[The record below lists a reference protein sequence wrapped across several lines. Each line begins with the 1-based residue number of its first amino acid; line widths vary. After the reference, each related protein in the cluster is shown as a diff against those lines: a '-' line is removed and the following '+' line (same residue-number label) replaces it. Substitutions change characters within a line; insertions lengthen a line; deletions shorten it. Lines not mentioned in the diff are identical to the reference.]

1 MKISEVLSAIIIRL
15 VIIMPIISSC
25 SSSKDIYKNP
35 YQSET
40 NPSAISGS
48 VYDNQP
54 GLNQQPEWI
63 YAVSKDFIVGYGSG
77 KDIPEA
83 KNAALN
89 DIKSFIIKS
98 LGETGNV
105 VEINFVSNT
114 ATGRN
119 NAESQETYLMKNQ
132 FETKYKPVINISTDR
147 FEDYYYE
154 KNAYSSKYFIKYRL
168 DASELERIRNEYNA
182 SVHRS
187 NLAAQKIHR
196 TIDSLI
202 TFTNDLQLE
211 SILERY
217 NAISD
222 YYYGNKLDQ
231 RDSLKLL
238 RGLQNIQAFFN
249 TVQIRILEHD
259 QGNFIR
265 FGLFNGQILV
275 STRTKPSIVS
285 TVIIEESLTKQDE
298 IWELRYKTIDGLQS
312 DGNIEISYSLP
323 IGALTSK
330 VTIPK
335 GVLNPA
341 FEIIDKIQLYDI
353 QKNSWNG
360 TVSSLTMRM
369 NINYHNNYPSTINS
383 FELILHN
390 SNSSPTTIHADNL
403 KFNLAPGLNPFAKTI
418 YVDLPMR
425 LFLTRELFCDLIF
438 YYTSDNKLE
447 KFQINDIPLTINN

>member
-1 MKISEVLSAIIIRL
+1 MNISEVLPAIIIRL

-54 GLNQQPEWI
+54 GLNQQPDWI

-77 KDIPEA
+77 KDIAEA

-89 DIKSFIIKS
+89 DIKSFIVKS
-98 LGETGNV
+98 LGETGKV
-105 VEINFVSNT
+105 VEINFASNT

-119 NAESQETYLMKNQ
+119 NAESQETYMMKNQ
-132 FETKYKPVINISTDR
+132 FESKYKPVINIATDR

-168 DASELERIRNEYNA
+168 DARELERIRNEYNA

-187 NLAAQKIHR
+187 NLAAQKIHH
-196 TIDSLI
+196 TVDSLI

-231 RDSLKLL
+231 RDSLRLV
-238 RGLQNIQAFFN
+238 RGLQNIQAFLN

-265 FGLFNGQILV
+265 FGLFNGQIQV
-275 STRTKPSIVS
+275 RTRIKPSIIS
-285 TVIIEESLTKQDE
+285 TGIIEKSLTKQDE
-298 IWELRYKTIDGLQS
+298 IWELKYKTIEDLQS
-312 DGNIEISYSLP
+312 DGNVEITYSLP

-335 GVLNPA
+335 AVLNPA
-341 FEIIDKIQLYDI
+341 FEIIDKIQLYDF
-353 QKNSWNG
+353 QKDSWNG
-360 TVSSLTMRM
+360 MVRSLTMRM
-369 NINYHNNYPSTINS
+369 NINYHNNYPNTINS
-383 FELILHN
+383 LELILHN
-390 SNSSPTTIHADNL
+390 NNSSQPTIHADNL
-403 KFNLAPGLNPFAKTI
+403 KFILAPGLNPFAKTVK
-418 YVDLPMR
+418 VDLPMR
-425 LFLTRELFCDLIF
+425 LFLTRELFCNLIL
-438 YYTSDNKLE
+438 YYSSDNKLE
-447 KFQINDIPLTINN
+447 KFQINNIPVTINK

>member
-1 MKISEVLSAIIIRL
+1 MKICEVLSVIIIRL

-25 SSSKDIYKNP
+25 SSSKDIYRNP
-35 YQSET
+35 YQTEI

-48 VYDNQP
+48 VYNNQP
-54 GLNQQPEWI
+54 CLNQQPEWI

-77 KDIPEA
+77 KDIAEA

-89 DIKSFIIKS
+89 DIKSFIVKS

-105 VEINFVSNT
+105 IEINFVSNT
-114 ATGRN
+114 VTGRN

-132 FETKYKPVINISTDR
+132 FESKYKPVINISTDR

-168 DASELERIRNEYNA
+168 DARELERIKNEYNA

-196 TIDSLI
+196 TVDSLV

-211 SILERY
+211 SIIKRY
-217 NAISD
+217 NTISD

-231 RDSLKLL
+231 IDSLKLL
-238 RGLQNIQAFFN
+238 RGLRNIQAFLN

-259 QGNFIR
+259 QGHFIR

-275 STRTKPSIVS
+275 STQTKPSIVS
-285 TVIIEESLTKQDE
+285 TGIIEESLTKHDD
-298 IWELRYKTIDGLQS
+298 IWELRYNTIENLQLE
-312 DGNIEISYSLP
+312 GNIEISYSLP
-323 IGALTSK
+323 IGSLTSK

-335 GVLNPA
+335 AVHNPT
-341 FEIIDKIQLYDI
+341 FEIIGKIQLYDI
-353 QKNSWNG
+353 QKNLWNG
-360 TVSSLTMRM
+360 TVSSLTIRID
-369 NINYHNNYPSTINS
+369 INYDNNYPITINS

-390 SNSSPTTIHADNL
+390 NNSSQPTIHANNL
-403 KFNLAPGLNPFAKTI
+403 RFILAPGLNPFAKTI
-418 YVDLPMR
+418 NVDLPMR

-438 YYTSDNKLE
+438 YYSTENKLE
-447 KFQINDIPLTINN
+447 KFQINNIPLTINK

>member
-1 MKISEVLSAIIIRL
+1 MKISEVLSAIILRL
-15 VIIMPIISSC
+15 LIIMPIISSC

-40 NPSAISGS
+40 NPSAISGF
-48 VYDNQP
+48 VYENQP
-54 GLNQQPEWI
+54 GLTEQPDWI

-77 KDIPEA
+77 KDIAEA

-89 DIKSFIIKS
+89 DIKSFIVKS

-132 FETKYKPVINISTDR
+132 FESKFKPVINISTDR

-168 DASELERIRNEYNA
+168 DERELERIRNEFNA
-182 SVHRS
+182 SVHRG

-196 TIDSLI
+196 TVDSLI
-202 TFTNDLQLE
+202 TFTNDLQVE
-211 SILERY
+211 SIIERY
-217 NAISD
+217 NAITD

-231 RDSLKLL
+231 RDSLKLI
-238 RGLQNIQAFFN
+238 RGLQNIQVFLN

-265 FGLFNGQILV
+265 FGLFNGQIQV
-275 STRTKPSIVS
+275 RTRIKPSIVS
-285 TVIIEESLTKQDE
+285 TVIIEESLSKQDD
-298 IWELRYKTIDGLQS
+298 IWELRYETIDDLQS
-312 DGNIEISYSLP
+312 EGNIEISYSLP
-323 IGALTSK
+323 NGELTTK
-330 VTIPK
+330 VSIPK
-335 GVLNPA
+335 EVLTPA
-341 FEIIDKIQLYDI
+341 FEIIDKIQLYDF
-353 QKNSWNG
+353 QKDSWNG
-360 TVSSLTMRM
+360 MVKNLTMRM
-369 NINYHNNYPSTINS
+369 NINYHNNYPSTINA
-383 FELILHN
+383 FELILHD
-390 SNSSPTTIHADNL
+390 SNSSQPKIYSDNL
-403 KFNLAPGLNPFAKTI
+403 RFILAPGLNPFAKTI
-418 YVDLPMR
+418 KVDLPSR
-425 LFLTRELFCDLIF
+425 LFFTRESLCDLIL

-447 KFQINDIPLTINN
+447 KFQINDIPLTINK

>member
-40 NPSAISGS
+40 NTSAISGS
-48 VYDNQP
+48 VYNNQP
-54 GLNQQPEWI
+54 GLNQQPDWI

-77 KDIPEA
+77 KDIAEA
-83 KNAALN
+83 KNAALS
-89 DIKSFIIKS
+89 DIKSFIVKS

-132 FETKYKPVINISTDR
+132 FESKYKPVINISTDR

-168 DASELERIRNEYNA
+168 DGIELERIRNEYNA

-196 TIDSLI
+196 TVDSLI
-202 TFTNDLQLE
+202 TFTNDLKLE

-222 YYYGNKLDQ
+222 YYYGNKVDQ
-231 RDSLKLL
+231 RDSLRLV
-238 RGLQNIQAFFN
+238 RGLQNIQVFLN

-265 FGLFNGQILV
+265 FGLFNGQIQV
-275 STRTKPSIVS
+275 RTRTKPSIVS
-285 TVIIEESLTKQDE
+285 TGIIEESLTKQDE
-298 IWELRYKTIDGLQS
+298 IWELRYNTLEDLQS
-312 DGNIEISYSLP
+312 DGYVEISYSLP
-323 IGALTSK
+323 NGVLTSK

-335 GVLNPA
+335 AVLNPA
-341 FEIIDKIQLYDI
+341 FEIIDKIQLYDF
-353 QKNSWNG
+353 QKDSWNG
-360 TVSSLTMRM
+360 MVRSLTMRM

-383 FELILHN
+383 FELIIHN
-390 SNSSPTTIHADNL
+390 SNSSQPIIYADNL
-403 KFNLAPGLNPFAKTI
+403 KFILAPGLNPFAKTI
-418 YVDLPMR
+418 KVDLPMR
-425 LFLTRELFCDLIF
+425 LFFTRESLCDLIL

-447 KFQINDIPLTINN
+447 KFQINDIPLTINK

>member
-35 YQSET
+35 YRSET

-48 VYDNQP
+48 VYANQP
-54 GLNQQPEWI
+54 GLTEQPDWI

-77 KDIPEA
+77 KDIAEA

-89 DIKSFIIKS
+89 DIKSFIVKS

-114 ATGRN
+114 STGRN

-132 FETKYKPVINISTDR
+132 FESKYKPIINISTDR

-168 DASELERIRNEYNA
+168 DARELERIRNEYNA

-196 TIDSLI
+196 TVDSLI

-231 RDSLKLL
+231 RDSLKLI

-249 TVQIRILEHD
+249 AVQIRILEHD

-265 FGLFNGQILV
+265 FGLFNGQIQV
-275 STRTKPSIVS
+275 RTRIKPSIVS
-285 TVIIEESLTKQDE
+285 TGIIEKSLTKQDE
-298 IWELRYKTIDGLQS
+298 IWELRYKTIEDLQS
-312 DGNIEISYSLP
+312 DGNVEITYSLP
-323 IGALTSK
+323 TGALTYK
-330 VTIPK
+330 ITIPK
-335 GVLNPA
+335 AVHNPA
-341 FEIIDKIQLYDI
+341 FEIIDKIQLYDF
-353 QKNSWNG
+353 QKDSWNG
-360 TVSSLTMRM
+360 IVRSLTMRM

-390 SNSSPTTIHADNL
+390 NNSSQPTIHADNL
-403 KFNLAPGLNPFAKTI
+403 KFILAPGLNPFAKTI
-418 YVDLPMR
+418 KVDLPMR
-425 LFLTRELFCDLIF
+425 LFLTRELFCDLIL
-438 YYTSDNKLE
+438 YYTSDKGLE
-447 KFQINDIPLTINN
+447 KFQINNIPLTINK

>member
-15 VIIMPIISSC
+15 AIIMPIISSC

-40 NPSAISGS
+40 NPSVISGS
-48 VYDNQP
+48 VYDIQP
-54 GLNQQPEWI
+54 GLNQQPDWI

-77 KDIPEA
+77 KDIAEA
-83 KNAALN
+83 RNAALN
-89 DIKSFIIKS
+89 DIKSFIVKS

-132 FETKYKPVINISTDR
+132 FESKYKPVINISTDR

-154 KNAYSSKYFIKYRL
+154 KNTYSSKYFIKYRL
-168 DASELERIRNEYNA
+168 DTRELERIRNEYNA
-182 SVHRS
+182 SVHRG

-196 TIDSLI
+196 TVDSLI

-211 SILERY
+211 SIIERY
-217 NAISD
+217 NTISD

-265 FGLFNGQILV
+265 FGLFNGQIQV
-275 STRTKPSIVS
+275 RTRIKPSIVS
-285 TVIIEESLTKQDE
+285 TGITEESLSIQDE
-298 IWELRYKTIDGLQS
+298 IWDLSYKTIEDLQS
-312 DGNIEISYSLP
+312 DGNIEITYSLP
-323 IGALTSK
+323 TGVLTSK

-335 GVLNPA
+335 AVHNQA
-341 FEIIDKIQLYDI
+341 FEIIDKIQLYDF
-353 QKNSWNG
+353 QKDSWNG
-360 TVSSLTMRM
+360 MVRSLTMRM
-369 NINYHNNYPSTINS
+369 NINYNNNYPSTINS

-390 SNSSPTTIHADNL
+390 INSSQPTIYADNL
-403 KFNLAPGLNPFAKTI
+403 KFILAPGLNPLAKTI
-418 YVDLPMR
+418 NVDLPMR
-425 LFLTRELFCDLIF
+425 LFLTRELFCDLIL
-438 YYTSDNKLE
+438 YYSSDNKLK
-447 KFQINDIPLTINN
+447 KFQINNIPATINK